1 MNKSV
6 SLFLTLTGLSFL
18 TFDAFAETA
27 DIYGKANLSITN
39 SDDNGASQWNLNS
52 NASRLGIKGSNG
64 IGDNL
69 EVIYQ
74 VEYEICIDDGDCK
87 GQSFKQRNSF
97 VGIKSQ
103 YGTLFTGKHDTPAK
117 LAQKKIDLFNDL
129 EGDIKNTFEGENR
142 VSNIVI
148 YRTPNLSNFTSM
160 VAFVPGEGSDLTGDG
175 SADSSINDGISYS
188 INYEKDDLYLSI
200 SGDKDIDKKDLTRL
214 VSQYKIGKFQIGLMY
229 QDTDDN
235 VDLNNETGYFGS
247 LFYKSSSK
255 TTIKAQFGSL
265 NGDTHDEDT
274 FSIGADHKF
283 AKNTKVFAFYTQ
295 NEDTMSDSE
304 KDEFSS
310 LGVGLEH
317 KF

>member
-1 MNKSV
+1 MV
-6 SLFLTLTGLSFL
+6 
-18 TFDAFAETA
+18 
-27 DIYGKANLSITN
+27 
-39 SDDNGASQWNLNS
+39 
-52 NASRLGIKGSNG
+52 
-64 IGDNL
+64 
-69 EVIYQ
+69 YQ

-97 VGIKSQ
+97 IGIKSQ

-235 VDLNNETGYFGS
+235 VDLNNETGFLEASHINHQVKLLLRLNLVHLMATLMMRTHFQSGLTIS
-247 LFYKSSSK
+247 LLK
-255 TTIKAQFGSL
+255 TQRFLLFI
-265 NGDTHDEDT
+265 
-274 FSIGADHKF
+274 HKM
-283 AKNTKVFAFYTQ
+283 KTLCLIQRK
-295 NEDTMSDSE
+295 MS
-304 KDEFSS
+304 F
-310 LGVGLEH
+310 LLWV
-317 KF
+317 

>member
-1 MNKSV
+1 MI
-6 SLFLTLTGLSFL
+6 LP
-18 TFDAFAETA
+18 
-27 DIYGKANLSITN
+27 I
-39 SDDNGASQWNLNS
+39 SQKL
-52 NASRLGIKGSNG
+52 K
-64 IGDNL
+64 
-69 EVIYQ
+69 Q
-74 VEYEICIDDGDCK
+74 VEWVHCFLK
-87 GQSFKQRNSF
+87 HPVQSFKQRTSF

-235 VDLNNETGYFGS
+235 VDLNNETGFFGS
-247 LFYKSSSK
+247 LSYKSSSE

>member
-1 MNKSV
+1 MRLKLSL
-6 SLFLTLTGLSFL
+6 LFLVFTSVCFMSIANG
-18 TFDAFAETA
+18 AE
-27 DIYGKANLSITN
+27 IYGKANLSITN
-39 SDDNGASQWNLNS
+39 SDDNGSGQWNLNS
-52 NASRLGIKGSNG
+52 NASRLGIKGTNS
-64 IGDNL
+64 IGDDL

-103 YGTLFTGKHDTPAK
+103 YGTLFIGKHDTPTK

-142 VSNIVI
+142 VSNIII
-148 YRTPNLSNFTSM
+148 YRTPNFSNFTSM

-175 SADSSINDGISYS
+175 STDSSINDGISYS

-214 VSQYKIGKFQIGLMY
+214 VSQYKIGNFQIGLMY

-235 VDLNNETGYFGS
+235 VDFNNETGFFGS
-247 LFYKSSSK
+247 LSYKASSK
-255 TTIKAQFGSL
+255 TSIKAQFGSL
-265 NGDTHDEDT
+265 DGDTHDEDT
-274 FSIGADHKF
+274 FSIGADYKF
-283 AKNTKVFAFYTQ
+283 AKNTKMFAFYTQ

-310 LGVGLEH
+310 LGIGLEH